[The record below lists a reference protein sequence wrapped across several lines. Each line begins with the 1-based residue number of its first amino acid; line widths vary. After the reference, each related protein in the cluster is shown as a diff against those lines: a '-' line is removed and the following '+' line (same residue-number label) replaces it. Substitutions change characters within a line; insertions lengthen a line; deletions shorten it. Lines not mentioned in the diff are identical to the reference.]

1 MRAVHGGIIGR
12 GNCLINVVQVAG
24 VYRDAETGQYCP
36 LLSPD
41 IKRPFFFRMG
51 GGSSRLAMLGHGE
64 SREEFTRE
72 R

>member
-41 IKRPFFFRMG
+41 IKCPFFFIETCVAT
-51 GGSSRLAMLGHGE
+51 SVIDVVV
-64 SREEFTRE
+64 
-72 R
+72 